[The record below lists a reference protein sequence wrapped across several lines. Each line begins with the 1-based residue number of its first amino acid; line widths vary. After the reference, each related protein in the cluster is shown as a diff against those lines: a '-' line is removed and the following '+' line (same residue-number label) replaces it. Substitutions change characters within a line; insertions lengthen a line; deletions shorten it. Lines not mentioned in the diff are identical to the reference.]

1 VKKFK
6 FRLQNVLDARVKA
19 YEDVRLALAR
29 VQTILKT
36 QIQKL
41 EELYKAHNKT
51 KINLEQLIIGGTQ
64 IDLTF
69 INSHQNYIEKL
80 SVDIKNQH
88 KLIADTEVM
97 VEAKT
102 KETVEA
108 LKEKTMM
115 EKLKEKDFKDFMSNF
130 EKLQMAEIDDISNN
144 RYSRAK

>member
-1 VKKFK
+1 MKKFK